1 MKNRQFTLLHGML
14 RGAEIAINQA
24 LKLAPKSQIELDRL
38 QQSILAI
45 EITTFEL
52 TVFIEIDSE
61 SHVRLM
67 THFDQ
72 TPTIFVRGAIEDF
85 SALVTSNDP
94 ASVLINSG
102 IEVEGNSSTLI
113 AFQKLIS
120 RVEIDWEA
128 PLVAVLGDVIG
139 HQFAQAFKEFFT
151 WREITNSSIRRQV
164 SEYLVEEGQL
174 TPPKAELEHF
184 FYSVQSLAL
193 KVDRLEAR
201 VLGLVRRAAQN
212 RRET

>member
-1 MKNRQFTLLHGML
+1 MLNGIL

-38 QQSILAI
+38 QQSVVAI
-45 EITTFEL
+45 EITTFEFSFF
-52 TVFIEIDSE
+52 VKIDSD

-67 THFDQ
+67 THFEQ
-72 TPTIFVRGAIEDF
+72 TPTIFVRGSIEDF

-120 RVEIDWEA
+120 QVEIDWEA
-128 PLVAVLGDVIG
+128 PLVAILGDVIG

-164 SEYLVEEGQL
+164 SEYLVEEGLL
-174 TPPKAELEHF
+174 TPPKAEQEHF
-184 FYSVQSLAL
+184 FYSVQSLSL

-201 VLGLVRRAAQN
+201 VLGLVKRAAQN
-212 RRET
+212 RTET